1 MLRRQLGTVFVLAVL
16 LGFLGWAVWFMVRTW
31 NSVEGTMGVHQWIA
45 MILGVVFSCVV
56 GFGLMG
62 MIFFSSRRGYDE
74 PPHFVVQEDADDEP
88 GDDTD
93 TAKR

>member
-1 MLRRQLGTVFVLAVL
+1 MI
-16 LGFLGWAVWFMVRTW
+16 RTW

-62 MIFFSSRRGYDE
+62 AMFFSSRQGYDE
-74 PPHFVVQEDADDEP
+74 PPHFVQEDDAAV
-88 GDDTD
+88 DDTD
-93 TAKR
+93 APER

>member
-1 MLRRQLGTVFVLAVL
+1 LALL
-16 LGFLGWAVWFMVRTW
+16 LGFLAWPILFMIRTW

-62 MIFFSSRRGYDE
+62 AMFFSSRQGYDD
-74 PPHFVVQEDADDEP
+74 PPQFVQ
-88 GDDTD
+88 
-93 TAKR
+93 